1 MSGKIEAWKSRGIVN
16 RSLKMMIVGVPNVGK
31 SSFINKLANKK
42 SAKTGD
48 KPGITRGKQWV
59 RLANGFELLDT
70 PGVLWPKFDDQTV
83 GMRLAFT
90 GAVKDEIM
98 DVEELAMHLLEF
110 LRENYPHSLTE
121 RYKMTDFENLGGFE
135 MLELLGR
142 KRGFVVSGGEIDTLR
157 AANVLLDEFR
167 AATLGK
173 ITLDKVGE
181 QE

>member
-1 MSGKIEAWKSRGIVN
+1 
-16 RSLKMMIVGVPNVGK
+16 
-31 SSFINKLANKK
+31 
-42 SAKTGD
+42 
-48 KPGITRGKQWV
+48 
-59 RLANGFELLDT
+59 
-70 PGVLWPKFDDQTV
+70 
-83 GMRLAFT
+83 
-90 GAVKDEIM
+90 
-98 DVEELAMHLLEF
+98 
-110 LRENYPHSLTE
+110 
-121 RYKMTDFENLGGFE
+121 MTDFENLGGFE